1 MKIYA
6 VETWRFSWRNG
17 GLVPVV
23 SELETSPELL
33 ARLPGMFRAGA
44 VRIARSGR
52 ALIIDRRKAG
62 ELAYGL

>member
-23 SELETSPELL
+23 SELEKSPELL

-62 ELAYGL
+62 ELACWL